1 MKSVG
6 YMVPD
11 SKAVLSV
18 RRAIRH
24 YKPDVVYCHSSKAG
38 AIGRI
43 ADIGIKN
50 RNDTGYLIRCLVP

>member
-1 MKSVG
+1 MKNVR

-18 RRAIRH
+18 RRVIRH

-43 ADIGIKN
+43 ADVGIKN
-50 RNDTGYLIRCLVP
+50 CNGMRYLIL